1 MTLYSKIINFFETS
15 KSKHLLG
22 FVSFIESIFFP
33 IPPDLI
39 LIPMVLSKKFDWMR
53 LALLTTLTSVL
64 GGILG
69 YYIGIFLFNEINIY
83 IIEYGYL
90 NDFNFVKNIFIE
102 YGVLVLFISG
112 FTPIP
117 YKIFTITAGFMA
129 VNIFMFIG
137 VSIIG
142 RGLRFYLV
150 AYLTNKYREDI
161 NLYLGKYLLQITA
174 LVLIVFLIYKL
185 YI

>member
-39 LIPMVLSKKFDWMR
+39 LIPMVLSKKFDWMK

-69 YYIGIFLFNEINIY
+69 YYLGIFLFNEINIY

-129 VNIFMFIG
+129 VNIFMFICFAILNDFA
-137 VSIIG
+137 S
-142 RGLRFYLV
+142 FMFNPYP
-150 AYLTNKYREDI
+150 YSC
-161 NLYLGKYLLQITA
+161 
-174 LVLIVFLIYKL
+174 F
-185 YI
+185 

>member
-1 MTLYSKIINFFETS
+1 MTFYTRIINIFETS
-15 KSKHLLG
+15 KSKYLLG

-39 LIPMVLSKKFDWMR
+39 LIPMILAKKFYWAR
-53 LALLTTLTSVL
+53 LALLTTVTSVL

-69 YYIGIFLFNEINIY
+69 YYLGAFLFSEINIY

-102 YGVLVLFISG
+102 YGALVIFISG
-112 FTPIP
+112 FTPVP
-117 YKIFTITAGFMA
+117 YKIFTITAGFMS
-129 VNIFMFIG
+129 VNIFMFI
-137 VSIIG
+137 VISIIG

-150 AYLTNKYREDI
+150 AYLTNKYRENI
-161 NLYLGKYLLQITA
+161 NLYLSKYLLQITA
-174 LVLIVFLIYKL
+174 LSIFVFVIYKL